1 MKMKTAF
8 ISYIFGNDHAV
19 VNFGTFKMMA
29 SFKRFHPNI
38 PLYMLTEKEINKEVQ
53 TVTPMSMAYLN
64 PLLTRTIADDYD
76 LVVHID
82 TDVIVTDRLDEI
94 LKGDYDVAV
103 ARNNADQRTA
113 GCGTPH
119 CLNGQVDVFKY
130 ANAGIVASTKKEF
143 WDDWVELNQ
152 KNFNKY
158 PMHEQDNLNVLINSG
173 KYKIKWLDPVD
184 KPVYYNI
191 ASAYGDPKWNGQWDK
206 HWESW
211 ERIEL
216 KDGKLWLDGKLIK
229 MLHYAGGN
237 TPDKFNLTKHFS
249 DEVTE
254 HIKTLCNIPK
264 KFAGE

>member
-1 MKMKTAF
+1 MKTAF

-19 VNFGTFKMMA
+19 VNYGTFKMMS
-29 SFKRFHPNI
+29 SFKKFHPDI

-53 TVTPMSMAYLN
+53 TVVPMAPDYFS

-94 LKGDYDVAV
+94 LEGDYDIAV
-103 ARNNADQRTA
+103 ARNNADQGSA
-113 GCGTPH
+113 GCGPPH
-119 CLNGQVDVFKY
+119 NLNGEVDVFKY
-130 ANAGIVASTKKEF
+130 ANGGVVASTKKEF

-158 PMHEQDNLNVLINSG
+158 PMHEQDNLNILLKSG
-173 KYKIKWLDPVD
+173 KYEVKWLDPVD
-184 KPVYYNI
+184 KPLYYNI
-191 ASAYGDPKWNGQWDK
+191 ASAYGDVKRWNGHPHM

-211 ERIEL
+211 ERIEV
-216 KDGKLWLDGKLIK
+216 KDDKLWLDGKLIK
-229 MLHYAGGN
+229 MLHYAGGDVF
-237 TPDKFNLTKHFS
+237 PKFDLTKHFTR
-249 DEVTE
+249 EVAE
-254 HIKTLCNIPK
+254 RLKEICNIPK

>member
-1 MKMKTAF
+1 MKTAF
-8 ISYIFGNDHAV
+8 ISYVFGNDHAV
-19 VNFGTFKMMA
+19 INFGTFKMMA
-29 SFKRFHPNI
+29 SFNRFHPDI

-53 TVTPMSMAYLN
+53 TVVPMSLAYLN
-64 PLLTRTIADDYD
+64 PLMTRTIADDYD

-82 TDVIVTDRLDEI
+82 TDIVVCDRLDEI
-94 LKGDYDVAV
+94 LEGDYDVAV
-103 ARNNADQRTA
+103 ARNNADQGSA

-119 CLNGQVDVFKY
+119 NLYGNVDVFKY

-158 PMHEQDNLNVLINSG
+158 PMHEQDNLNELLSTG
-173 KYKIKWLDPVD
+173 KYDVKWLDPPD
-184 KPVYYNI
+184 APLYYNI
-191 ASAYGDPKWNGQWDK
+191 ASAYGDVEKWNGRWDK

-216 KDGKLWLDGKLIK
+216 KDGKLWLDNKLIK

-254 HIKTLCNIPK
+254 HLKDLCNIPR

>member
-1 MKMKTAF
+1 MKTAF

-29 SFKRFHPNI
+29 SFNRFHPDI

-53 TVTPMSMAYLN
+53 TVVPMGLSYLN
-64 PLLTRTIADDYD
+64 PLLSRTIADDYD
-76 LVVHID
+76 LVVHLD

-94 LKGDYDVAV
+94 LEGDYDIAV
-103 ARNNADQRTA
+103 ARNNADQGSA
-113 GCGTPH
+113 GCGPPH
-119 CLNGQVDVFKY
+119 CLSGEVDIFKY
-130 ANAGIVASTKKEF
+130 ANAGVVASTKKEF

-158 PMHEQDNLNVLINSG
+158 PMHEQDNLNILLKSG
-173 KYKIKWLDPVD
+173 KYEVKWLDPVD
-184 KPVYYNI
+184 KPLYYNI
-191 ASAYGDPKWNGQWDK
+191 ASAYGDVEKWNGRWDK

-211 ERIEL
+211 ERIEV
-216 KDGKLWLDGKLIK
+216 KDDKLWLDGKLIK
-229 MLHYAGGN
+229 MLHYAGGH

-254 HIKTLCNIPK
+254 HIKKLCNIPK
-264 KFAGE
+264 KFTGE